1 MSRMRRERRERKEKR
16 TLKKCVCRG
25 FWDLDVILML
35 SLVGVVC
42 WMSLWY
48 GFSFSPFGD
57 I

>member
-1 MSRMRRERRERKEKR
+1 MSRMRRERREREEDR
-16 TLKKCVCRG
+16 TLKKYVCRG
-25 FWDLDVILML
+25 FGDLRVILML